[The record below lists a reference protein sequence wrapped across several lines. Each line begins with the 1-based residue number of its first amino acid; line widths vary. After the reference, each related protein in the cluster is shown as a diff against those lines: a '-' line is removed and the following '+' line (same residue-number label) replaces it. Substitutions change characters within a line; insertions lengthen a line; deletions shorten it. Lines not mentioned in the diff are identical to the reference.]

1 MKDRLVLAGIATVT
15 MLGMGSLSASAAPLG
30 ATPTQAQPQQG
41 LLLKAHYDDY
51 RPWWK
56 RRHHYS
62 YDSYA
67 YRDRPWWWRNKFDR
81 GHDRRADR
89 RADRRDYRDD
99 RSDRRR
105 NRDW

>member
-1 MKDRLVLAGIATVT
+1 MKERLVLAGIATVT
-15 MLGMGSLSASAAPLG
+15 MLGMGSISASAAPLG
-30 ATPTQAQPQQG
+30 ATANLAQPQHE
-41 LLLKAHYDDY
+41 LLLKAHYDGHA
-51 RPWWK
+51 PWWK
-56 RRHHYS
+56 RRNHTHR
-62 YDSYA
+62 YDGYG

-89 RADRRDYRDD
+89 RDHRDD